1 MQCEMCGET
10 IRGVAKLVLVEGAE
24 LQVCGRCEKY
34 GTEVQQPKR
43 ADVRRPVAGPVP
55 AARAPAPPPVRRKR
69 DLFDY
74 MEGEIVDDYAARIRR
89 ARMDRGLSQKDLAMQ
104 MKEKEHLIKKI
115 ENAEL
120 IPEEG
125 VRKKLEKA
133 LEIRLIEGPV
143 ESTEKKVA
151 GSLAPTLGDVTII
164 RKVKK

>member
-10 IRGVAKLVLVEGAE
+10 IRGMAKLVRVEGAE

-43 ADVRRPVAGPVP
+43 ADVRRPVTGPVSAARP
-55 AARAPAPPPVRRKR
+55 AAIPLARRKR

-74 MEGEIVDDYAARIRR
+74 MEGEIVDDYAVRIRK
-89 ARMDRGLSQKDLAMQ
+89 ARMDKGLSQKDLAMQ
-104 MKEKEHLIKKI
+104 MKEKEHLVKKI
-115 ENAEL
+115 ENSEL

-143 ESTEKKVA
+143 EDPEKKAA
-151 GSLAPTLGDVTII
+151 GKLAPTLGDVTII
-164 RKVKK
+164 KKVKK

>member
-10 IRGVAKLVLVEGAE
+10 IRGMAKLVRVEGAE

-43 ADVRRPVAGPVP
+43 TDVRRPVASPVP
-55 AARAPAPPPVRRKR
+55 AARPAAIPVARRKR
-69 DLFDY
+69 DLFDF
-74 MEGEIVDDYAARIRR
+74 MEGEIVDDYAVRIRK
-89 ARMDRGLSQKDLAMQ
+89 ARMDKGLSQKDLAMQ
-104 MKEKEHLIKKI
+104 MKEKEHLVKKI

-133 LEIRLIEGPV
+133 LEIRLLEGPV
-143 ESTEKKVA
+143 EDPEKKAA
-151 GSLAPTLGDVTII
+151 GKLAPTLGDVTII
-164 RKVKK
+164 KKVKK